1 MSDVR
6 YILLIT
12 SMFVII
18 GSVLPFITDEFG
30 GNVDENR
37 NFNITEMQTAVSGK
51 DEDSVK
57 TSDVMKSIGLMFVWT
72 FGALPLFLELFF
84 LIIRIILGILI
95 YRQIRSGA
103 G

>member
-1 MSDVR
+1 
-6 YILLIT
+6 
-12 SMFVII
+12 
-18 GSVLPFITDEFG
+18 
-30 GNVDENR
+30 
-37 NFNITEMQTAVSGK
+37 
-51 DEDSVK
+51 
-57 TSDVMKSIGLMFVWT
+57 MFVWT